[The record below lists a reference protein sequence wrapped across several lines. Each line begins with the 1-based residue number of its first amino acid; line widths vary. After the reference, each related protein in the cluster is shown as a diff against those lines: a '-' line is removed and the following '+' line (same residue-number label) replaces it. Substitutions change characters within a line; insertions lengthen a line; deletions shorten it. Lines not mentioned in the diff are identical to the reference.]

1 YEQFSG
7 SPVADSG
14 GTEPS
19 PDPDPASGTES
30 CAGSSINPGSEVGAV
45 AECPSGEEGCV
56 NIEALTQPSASLS
69 CPDGTSDHGTTTA
82 YYQGD
87 GIDVRLCKLD
97 GATDVG
103 GRPIIMNATIAAEFV
118 AFWDEVQEEGI
129 DLSLTSTHRPPTK
142 QAPLSASPPGGAAR
156 PGWTHR
162 ACGTACDTAAP
173 PTPSPRHNCGD
184 TSTEEGACAYP
195 GSGQELQRW
204 QTIRE
209 IGLKHGM

>member
-1 YEQFSG
+1 EEMGMLQRRYMRPELEVDENAAGDHLTGTTTVAQATESFESKYERAGVVALDERIAPAEDLYEPFSG
-7 SPVADSG
+7 SSAPDSG

-19 PDPDPASGTES
+19 PDPDPVSGTES
-30 CAGSSINPGSEVGAV
+30 CAGPSITPGSDDGTV

-118 AFWDEVQEEGI
+118 ALG
-129 DLSLTSTHRPPTK
+129 
-142 QAPLSASPPGGAAR
+142 
-156 PGWTHR
+156 
-162 ACGTACDTAAP
+162 
-173 PTPSPRHNCGD
+173 
-184 TSTEEGACAYP
+184 
-195 GSGQELQRW
+195 
-204 QTIRE
+204 
-209 IGLKHGM
+209 